1 MSPNE
6 SCSQSREGEIRRVT
20 VVGMLVNVVLT
31 ALKLAAGIIGNSQ
44 AVVADAVHS
53 FSDLATDLAVLV
65 GMRFWSAPADDEHP
79 HGHGRIETMVAAIIG
94 VALGAAGVG
103 IGYQGIVTIDEPHA
117 EAPGM
122 IALAAAVLSIVSKEW
137 LYRWTVSVG
146 RKVKS
151 QAVLANAWH
160 HRSDAMSSLPAA
172 VAVGVAALW
181 PALAVVDHVG
191 AVVVAGF
198 ILHAAWKIT
207 SPALGQLIDGGAPAP
222 VRAEISAIVLAT
234 PGVRLVHA
242 IRTRYVGSGLQIDL
256 HIQVDPEMS
265 VREGHDISEE
275 VKRRLI
281 GDGPEVL
288 DAIVHLEPYEPA
300 EADAS
305 EPLPLG
311 ASDAGEQS

>member
-1 MSPNE
+1 MSSNE
-6 SCSQSREGEIRRVT
+6 THCRSRGDEIRRVT
-20 VVGMLVNVVLT
+20 VVGMLLNVVL
-31 ALKLAAGIIGNSQ
+31 AGLKLVAGIVGNSQ

-53 FSDLATDLAVLV
+53 FSDLATDVAVLI
-65 GMRFWSAPADDEHP
+65 GMRFWSAPADEEHP

-103 IGYQGIVTIDEPHA
+103 IGYQGIATIDEPHA

-122 IALAAAVLSIVSKEW
+122 IALAAALLSIVSKEW
-137 LYRWTVSVG
+137 LYRWTVGVG
-146 RKVKS
+146 RKAKS
-151 QAVLANAWH
+151 QAVIANAWH
-160 HRSDAMSSLPAA
+160 HRSDALSSLPAA

-181 PALAVVDHVG
+181 PALAIVDHIG
-191 AVVVAGF
+191 AVLVAGF
-198 ILHAAWKIT
+198 IVHAAWKIT
-207 SPALGQLIDGGAPAP
+207 APALGQLIDGGAPAP
-222 VRAEISAIVLAT
+222 VRAEISSIALAT

-242 IRTRYVGSGLQIDL
+242 VRTRYVGSGLHIDL

-265 VREGHDISEE
+265 VREGHSISEE

-300 EADAS
+300 EANES
-305 EPLPLG
+305 PPLG
-311 ASDAGEQS
+311 ASGAREQP